1 MGNGHSTKG
10 KGICQGVVLKMQGL
24 TMVEHYLPLKLRS
37 TDVILNKQWLKSVR
51 WIRIHWALIS
61 QFATDLQ
68 DKLQINFPLV
78 FEPAKGLPSKKGHGL
93 HYLPDA

>member
-24 TMVEHYLPLKLRS
+24 TMVEHYLPLQLRS

-51 WIRIHWALIS
+51 WIRIHWIS
-61 QFATDLQ
+61 NLTITNQNDCNAHTL
-68 DKLQINFPLV
+68 
-78 FEPAKGLPSKKGHGL
+78 
-93 HYLPDA
+93 